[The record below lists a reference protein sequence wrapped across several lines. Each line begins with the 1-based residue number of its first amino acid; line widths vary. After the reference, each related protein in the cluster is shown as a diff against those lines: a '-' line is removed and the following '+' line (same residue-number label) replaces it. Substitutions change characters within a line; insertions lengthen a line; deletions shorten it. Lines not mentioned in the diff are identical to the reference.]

1 VTMHLPLC
9 LSMQAEHAEKD
20 FFETLTTFM
29 TSGPVVKLELERN
42 NAIKAWRSLL
52 GPTNPSVAKEQA
64 PASIRAQFGNSEDPA
79 VSTQVTMQPFRMHA
93 DVQPSIHCSPETAIP
108 CAGLTMH
115 CRLLTGLCCL
125 VWSRM
130 LRTVVTAQ
138 SLLRVRLRSCSAP
151 LRSRLRR
158 RNR

>member
-1 VTMHLPLC
+1 MTLC
-9 LSMQAEHAEKD
+9 FTLRLSIQAEHAEKD
-20 FFETLTTFM
+20 FFETLSTFM

-79 VSTQVTMQPFRMHA
+79 VSTQVT
-93 DVQPSIHCSPETAIP
+93 VQPNSECI
-108 CAGLTMH
+108 
-115 CRLLTGLCCL
+115 LLLRHRYSVALKRPTLRAVLRNALPFTDRCL
-125 VWSRM
+125 GWSRM
-130 LRTVVTAQ
+130 LRTVATAQ
-138 SLLRVRLRSCSAP
+138 SLLRARLRSCSAP

-158 RNR
+158 KSR